1 MENTSLFEK
10 FNQAFDIAGLQ
21 EDVANA
27 GTSDY
32 KEVPKG
38 DYEVSITKLELGE
51 SKKGLPQ
58 VKCWFKV
65 VAGDFKGQ
73 LIFMNQNLTSGFGI
87 HNMNEFLESLESGLG
102 IAFDNFVQYGA
113 LLENVFKAIEGDE
126 YQLSY
131 GENAKGFS
139 TFNIVQKFMK

>member
-1 MENTSLFEK
+1 MENTALFEK
-10 FNQAFDIAGLQ
+10 FNNSFDIEGLK
-21 EDVANA
+21 EDVANS
-27 GTSDY
+27 GTSEY

-58 VKCWFKV
+58 VKCWFKII
-65 VAGDFKGQ
+65 AGDFKGQ

-87 HNMNEFLESLESGLG
+87 HQMNEFLESLETDLG
-102 IAFDNFVQYGA
+102 IEFDNFVQYA
-113 LLENVFKAIEGDE
+113 DLLENVFKAVENDE

-139 TFNIVQKFMK
+139 TFNIVQKFIK